1 MLTRRQPFRA
11 AEAAVELLALA
22 RQTPPSPKTVVW
34 QKLLEALK
42 ATFGKDFSGGNKQC
56 IDIFDANYDF
66 AKDYLHDDDA
76 ALELMSDMVDALV
89 RDGLVSLDDALIDGP
104 GAGVLTR
111 VPAPVSEQSRRHT
124 TVKGAVVKALLSVS
138 GKDFSKNDTFAR
150 IFDRTYEKFQD
161 QLFDDAGFLKFDKVY
176 VRDQGVLVAMV
187 QTIIRELRVFFT
199 AKS

>member
-1 MLTRRQPFRA
+1 MLTRRQPLRA

-76 ALELMSDMVDALV
+76 ALELMGDMVDALV

-104 GAGVLTR
+104 GAGVLTI
-111 VPAPVSEQSRRHT
+111 VPAPVPTIVQAPVSEQ
-124 TVKGAVVKALLSVS
+124 VKGAVVKALLSVS

-161 QLFDDAGFLKFDKVY
+161 QLFDDAGFL

>member
-1 MLTRRQPFRA
+1 MLTRRQPLRA

-76 ALELMSDMVDALV
+76 ALELMGDMVDALV

-104 GAGVLTR
+104 GAGVLTI
-111 VPAPVSEQSRRHT
+111 VPAPVPTIVQAPVSEQ
-124 TVKGAVVKALLSVS
+124 VKGAVVKALLSVS

-161 QLFDDAGFLKFDKVY
+161 QLFDAGGFL

>member
-1 MLTRRQPFRA
+1 MLTRRQPLRA

-56 IDIFDANYDF
+56 IGIFDANYDF

-76 ALELMSDMVDALV
+76 ALELMGDMVDALV

-104 GAGVLTR
+104 GAGVLTI
-111 VPAPVSEQSRRHT
+111 VPAPVPTIVQAPVSEQ
-124 TVKGAVVKALLSVS
+124 VKGAVVKALLSVS

-161 QLFDDAGFLKFDKVY
+161 QLFDAGGFL